1 MKLPGSSTLPIRY
14 GPHVFFLINKV
25 VLYRIKMKIVLYSF
39 DANHHSVKRE
49 SKLNNVLEKARSYL
63 SNSFSHQPSPELY
76 VDIFEN
82 VGRYG
87 DGAGSNH
94 ITNSKDLNRLSGLE
108 KITSDFVDSDEE
120 TDFMSKKKHKSN
132 KVIL

>member
-1 MKLPGSSTLPIRY
+1 MLSYPYHPSPLPLPYTTLP
-14 GPHVFFLINKV
+14 LSAS
-25 VLYRIKMKIVLYSF
+25 SF
-39 DANHHSVKRE
+39 NFCD
-49 SKLNNVLEKARSYL
+49 
-63 SNSFSHQPSPELY
+63 PELY

-132 KVIL
+132 KVILW